1 MSIPADLKYTKS
13 HEWAKVEADGT
24 VTVGITHHAQDLLGD
39 MVFVENPA
47 VGRKLAQ
54 GEECAV
60 VESVKA
66 ASDVYAPIAG
76 EVVASNEE
84 VEASPEKINQDA
96 YGAWMFK
103 IKPDNAAD
111 VNALL
116 DAAAYE
122 AHVASEAH

>member
-13 HEWAKVEADGT
+13 HEWVKVEADGT
-24 VTVGITHHAQDLLGD
+24 IAVGITHHAQDLLGD

-47 VGRKLAQ
+47 VGRKLAA

-76 EVVASNEE
+76 EVVAANEE
-84 VEASPEKINQDA
+84 VESSPEKINQDP
-96 YGAWMFK
+96 YGAWMFR
-103 IKPDNAAD
+103 IKPDNVAD